1 MHSDYQHQTKC
12 FISQTSGPCP
22 GFNIDSSFR
31 HNLGE
36 IRGNGVAVRSQ
47 SEHSDWGDQ
56 CSPSLVAKPQRS
68 DGFDIRRMAWLC
80 ADVKVNLSHFDI
92 NLSEVS

>member
-22 GFNIDSSFR
+22 GFNIDSSFH

-36 IRGNGVAVRSQ
+36 IRGNGVA
-47 SEHSDWGDQ
+47 GK
-56 CSPSLVAKPQRS
+56 VAKRTFRFWNNAALYGKFGAQWKICPAAAPS
-68 DGFDIRRMAWLC
+68 
-80 ADVKVNLSHFDI
+80 
-92 NLSEVS
+92 

>member
-36 IRGNGVAVRSQ
+36 IRGNGVA
-47 SEHSDWGDQ
+47 GK
-56 CSPSLVAKPQRS
+56 VAKRTFRLGGS
-68 DGFDIRRMAWLC
+68 MLAIAGGKTAAKRR
-80 ADVKVNLSHFDI
+80 F
-92 NLSEVS
+92 

>member
-22 GFNIDSSFR
+22 GFNIDSSFH

-36 IRGNGVAVRSQ
+36 IRGNGVA
-47 SEHSDWGDQ
+47 GK
-56 CSPSLVAKPQRS
+56 VAKRT
-68 DGFDIRRMAWLC
+68 FR
-80 ADVKVNLSHFDI
+80 KVHEFWSKWFGRVFGHFEGNFLVLSKMPEDLTI
-92 NLSEVS
+92 ELPL